1 MLEVANEEPAP
12 LIAAELDN
20 ESVVPSL
27 VSVSISPTASRL
39 IVSNPLE
46 KLVVTSSCRFS
57 SSKLKSLKTS
67 FVLLALIRFMRSA
80 RD

>member
-1 MLEVANEEPAP
+1 MRKTGFSCEKYGLDNCPASNPLSDTASWFTLEVANEEPAP
-12 LIAAELDN
+12 LIAAELDS

-46 KLVVTSSCRFS
+46 KLVVT
-57 SSKLKSLKTS
+57 K
-67 FVLLALIRFMRSA
+67 
-80 RD
+80 